1 MCSTKLSLS
10 HGSGTP
16 FSGVW
21 AMARDP
27 IFWGVWA
34 MAREHLF
41 WGFEPWLRTPFLG
54 GLSHGSRPI
63 NYCIWAMA
71 QEHLFSRCWSCAL
84 HCSGKNFRF
93 YITSLYW
100 VRLGKSMGQ
109 RPKKGVPEPWLKP
122 PQNGVLSHGFNPQK
136 RCSRA
141 MAQTPQK
148 WGPEPWLKLQ
158 KKAFLSHGSNSTLYC
173 TFSHGFF

>member
-1 MCSTKLSLS
+1 MLGIVLYEILMVFLLQLLHVKMCSTKLSLS
-10 HGSGTP
+10 HGSGMP
-16 FSGVW
+16 FLGVW

-71 QEHLFSRCWSCAL
+71 QEHLFWRCWSCAL

-93 YITSLYW
+93 YLTSLYW
-100 VRLGKSMGQ
+100 VRLGKSMGR
-109 RPKKGVPEPWLKP
+109 RPKSS
-122 PQNGVLSHGFNPQK
+122 PQGLAVVHCN
-136 RCSRA
+136 A
-141 MAQTPQK
+141 MVRI
-148 WGPEPWLKLQ
+148 
-158 KKAFLSHGSNSTLYC
+158 SGSI
-173 TFSHGFF
+173 